1 MRKITRSLIFSLTLY
16 RTNDAIKYNLLYE
29 FLRKKKMGRFIDRA
43 SSNYLKK
50 KK

>member
-29 FLRKKKMGRFIDRA
+29 FLRKKKWVDLSIV
-43 SSNYLKK
+43 LPQII
-50 KK
+50 